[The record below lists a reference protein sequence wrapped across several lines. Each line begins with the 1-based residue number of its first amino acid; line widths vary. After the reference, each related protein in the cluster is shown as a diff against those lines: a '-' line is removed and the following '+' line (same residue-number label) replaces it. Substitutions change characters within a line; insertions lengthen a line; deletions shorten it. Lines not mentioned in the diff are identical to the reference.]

1 MIIAGL
7 FLAFAIVAIV
17 IGQSQETQQVA
28 TSAGGGG
35 PAVGGGGGVA
45 PPQPGVRPADPAD
58 ITGKLSVSAEVLA
71 QAGTQGPMRIFII
84 ARPASQ
90 GTGGPPMAVSIA
102 QMAPGGET
110 IDYAIGPADLMMGTG
125 DFSQPMM
132 ITARWDRDG
141 NASTKDP
148 LDAIGAPANNPIKPG
163 TKGVD
168 IVLDAFLGQAGAG
181 QINIDG
187 AQGQAAP
194 EGQAASAPAP
204 SDAQAPDG
212 QPASAPAGDAAAQ
225 GADIKGTIK
234 VDPSLAGA
242 TPSGGFF
249 FVIARPA
256 GATTGPPIAVAK
268 IPAAAPPVAFR
279 IGPEHVMAGGGFDQ
293 PMQLSVRWD
302 QDGNAEVQAGD
313 LSGAP
318 AQNPVSPGAQ
328 GVEVVL
334 SKKL

>member
-1 MIIAGL
+1 MLVIGGA
-7 FLAFAIVAIV
+7 FLAFALVAI
-17 IGQSQETQQVA
+17 ILSQTNPTQQVA
-28 TSAGGGG
+28 TKTGEGSPVAGGGG
-35 PAVGGGGGVA
+35 GIAQ
-45 PPQPGVRPADPAD
+45 PQPGLRPSDPSD
-58 ITGKLSVSAEVLA
+58 ITGKLSVTPEILA

-102 QMAPGGET
+102 QMASGGET

-181 QINIDG
+181 QINID
-187 AQGQAAP
+187 AAQQGQAAP
-194 EGQAASAPAP
+194 EGQAASAPA
-204 SDAQAPDG
+204 DGEAPAAAG
-212 QPASAPAGDAAAQ
+212 APAGDGAGQA
-225 GADIKGTIK
+225 ADIKGTIK

-242 TPSGGFF
+242 LPSGGFF

-279 IGPEHVMAGGGFDQ
+279 VGPEHVMAGGGFDQ

-318 AQNPVSPGAQ
+318 TQNPVSPGAND
-328 GVEVVL
+328 VEVVL
-334 SKKL
+334 TQKH